1 MNKLLSFFQKYATPK
16 NAIIVLVALQIVV
29 QILHKFDQPIL
40 ALTPG
45 VGKLDL
51 TFNYDVSTVTRLF
64 DAYGEQGRTLYTRD
78 LLVDTL
84 YPVFQS
90 LSAILFILLVV
101 RNPFWQKLLILF
113 PVIFVPLDLIE
124 NFFFLSFLWSY
135 PYLSA
140 GLVQVANVITMIKLI
155 AVDITTV
162 EYFLFLLLAIIFAI
176 ASFVRNRLAVR
187 QAID

>member
-51 TFNYDVSTVTRLF
+51 TFNYDTSTVARIF
-64 DAYGEQGRTLYTRD
+64 DTYGEQGRTLYAWD

-113 PVIFVPLDLIE
+113 PVIFVPLDVIE
-124 NFFFLSFLWSY
+124 NLFFLYFLRTY
-135 PYLSA
+135 PSLSA

-155 AVDITTV
+155 AVDVTTV
-162 EYFLFLLLAIIFAI
+162 EYFLFILLAIIFAI
-176 ASFVRNRLAVR
+176 VSFVRNKLVTKKAD
-187 QAID
+187 A

>member
-45 VGKLDL
+45 VEKLDL
-51 TFNYDVSTVTRLF
+51 TFNYDVSTVARIF
-64 DAYGEQGRTLYTRD
+64 GAYGEQGRNLYAWD

-101 RNPFWQKLLILF
+101 RNPFWQKLFILF

-124 NFFFLSFLWSY
+124 NLFLLSFLWSY
-135 PYLSA
+135 PSLST
-140 GLVQVANVITMIKLI
+140 GLVQVANVITIIKLI
-155 AVDITTV
+155 AVYITTV
-162 EYFLFLLLAIIFAI
+162 EYFLFLLLAIILAI
-176 ASFVRNRLAVR
+176 VSFVRSKLAARRAVG
-187 QAID
+187 